1 MEQHRK
7 VQFLS
12 FAKKYVGSVPVTDQA
27 TIAAHVSCM
36 QSGDFESVRTKQLR
50 GPIRELLVWHH
61 RLTYFELGPALYFVR
76 GFRKKTAKASKS
88 EIDYAEKVYKILSG
102 SK

>member
-12 FAKKYVGSVPVTDQA
+12 SAKEYIDSVLETDQA
-27 TIAAHVSCM
+27 TIAAHVEYM
-36 QSGDFESVRTKQLR
+36 RSGDFDSVRTKQLR
-50 GPIRELLVWHH
+50 GPIRELIVGYH
-61 RLTYFELGPALYFVR
+61 RLTYFESNSGLYFVR
-76 GFRKKTAKASKS
+76 GFRKKTAKTPKS
-88 EIDYAEKVYKILSG
+88 EIDYAEKVYKILRG

>member
-12 FAKKYVGSVPVTDQA
+12 SSRDYVDSVSETDQA
-27 TIAAHVSCM
+27 TIAAHIECM
-36 QSGDFESVRTKQLR
+36 RSGDFDSIRTKQLH
-50 GPIRELLVWHH
+50 GPIRELIVGHH
-61 RLTYFELGPALYFVR
+61 RLTYFEFGSGLYFVR
-76 GFRKKTAKASKS
+76 GFRKKTAKAPKS
-88 EIDYAEKVYKILSG
+88 EIDYAEKVYKMLKD

>member
-1 MEQHRK
+1 MGQRRR

-12 FAKKYVGSVPVTDQA
+12 FVKEYIGSIPETDQA
-27 TIAAHVSCM
+27 IIAAHVECM

-50 GPIRELLVWHH
+50 GPVREMIVGHH
-61 RLTYFELGPALYFVR
+61 RLTYFEFGAELYFVR
-76 GFRKKTAKASKS
+76 GFRKKTAKAPKS
-88 EIDYAEKVYKILSG
+88 EIDYAESVYKMMKN